1 MESRSQ
7 RPPRLCERPPGGG
20 TAPVEKP
27 WFKVRC
33 NSIIITVPNELGQLT

>member
-20 TAPVEKP
+20 TAPVE
-27 WFKVRC
+27 
-33 NSIIITVPNELGQLT
+33 ELDDDSLLVHWLWVVKKEEA